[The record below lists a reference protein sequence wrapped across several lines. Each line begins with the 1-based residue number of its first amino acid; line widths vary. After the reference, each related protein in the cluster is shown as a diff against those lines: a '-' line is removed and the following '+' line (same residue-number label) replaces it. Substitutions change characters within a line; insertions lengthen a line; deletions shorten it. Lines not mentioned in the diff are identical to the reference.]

1 MVGGM
6 RAAIFLALLAL
17 AAPAL
22 AQREALGVFGGW
34 GAFRDTGRCYA
45 IAAPV
50 EAPPAEGWRPFLS
63 VGHFPGRGGGQV
75 FVRLSREKRDGSA
88 VLLRIDGRAFQLS
101 GRGRDAWAADR
112 SADAEIMAAMRT
124 GLAAAVETRSSGGAW
139 IRDRYQLRGA
149 ATAIDA
155 AALACLPRR

>member
-1 MVGGM
+1 M
-6 RAAIFLALLAL
+6 RPALFLALLAL
-17 AAPAL
+17 SAPAL
-22 AQREALGVFGGW
+22 AQRQALGVFGGW
-34 GAFRDTGRCYA
+34 GAFRDAGRCYA
-45 IAAPV
+45 IAAPI
-50 EAPPAEGWRPFLS
+50 EAPAAQGWRPFLS
-63 VGHFPGRGGGQV
+63 VGHYPDRGGGGQL

-101 GRGRDAWAADR
+101 GRGRDAWAVDARAD
-112 SADAEIMAAMRT
+112 DEIMAAMRT
-124 GLAAAVETRSSGGAW
+124 GLAAAVETRSSSGAW

>member
-1 MVGGM
+1 M
-6 RAAIFLALLAL
+6 RRFLSLCLIALS
-17 AAPAL
+17 APAT
-22 AQREALGVFGGW
+22 AQQQSLGVFGGW
-34 GAFRDTGRCYA
+34 GAFRDSGRCYA

-50 EAPPAEGWRPFLS
+50 EALPAQGWRPFLS
-63 VGHFPGRGGGQV
+63 VGHWPGRGGGGQL

-101 GRGRDAWAADR
+101 GRGRDAWAVDRGAD
-112 SADAEIMAAMRT
+112 DEIMTAMRT
-124 GLAAAVETRSSGGAW
+124 GLAAAVETRSASGVW

-155 AALACLPRR
+155 AALACMPRQ